1 MAACRQSTISIRWIN
16 SNEQNRAVARF
27 ANVCCDFES
36 SYSGEIT
43 IILYGS
49 YARRE
54 ETAQSDVD
62 IVAIVRG
69 DRIDLQKKLRVIW
82 EASAEIGLENDVVVS
97 PTVVPLDEFEFYKN
111 SLPYYMNIEK
121 EGIKVG

>member
-1 MAACRQSTISIRWIN
+1 MCTRSQLDDITAQLVSVYRDTYGDAI
-16 SNEQNRAVARF
+16 
-27 ANVCCDFES
+27 ES
-36 SYSGEIT
+36 

-54 ETAQSDVD
+54 ENAQSDVD

-82 EASAEIGLENDVVVS
+82 EATAEIGLENDVVVS